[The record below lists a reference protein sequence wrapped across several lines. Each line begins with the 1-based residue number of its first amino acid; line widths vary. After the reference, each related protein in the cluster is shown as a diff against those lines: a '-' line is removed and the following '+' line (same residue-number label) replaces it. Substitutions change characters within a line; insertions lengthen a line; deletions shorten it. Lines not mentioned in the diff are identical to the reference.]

1 MTTTTI
7 SAEAQKYIIDRLME
21 NFFSIVDDFVLEQG
35 IDNDEEREALHTLLQ
50 EQTIVSVKTP
60 EINWYT

>member
-7 SAEAQKYIIDRLME
+7 SAEAQKYIMDRLME
-21 NFFSIVDDFVLEQG
+21 NFFTIIDDFVLEQG

-50 EQTIVSVKTP
+50 EQTIVSVKVP

>member
-7 SAEAQKYIIDRLME
+7 SAEAQKYIMDRLME
-21 NFFSIVDDFVLEQG
+21 NFFTIIDDFVLEQG

-50 EQTIVSVKTP
+50 EQTIVSVKVP
-60 EINWYT
+60 EIN

>member
-7 SAEAQKYIIDRLME
+7 SAEAQKYIMARLME
-21 NFFSIVDDFVLEQG
+21 NFSSIVDDFVLEQG

>member
-7 SAEAQKYIIDRLME
+7 SAEAQKYIMDRLME
-21 NFFSIVDDFVLEQG
+21 NFFSICDDFVLEQG

-50 EQTIVSVKTP
+50 EQTIVSVKVP
-60 EINWYT
+60 EIN